1 MNPLR
6 INGQLLQ
13 QCRIWS
19 NLCRHYTDSSAKKT
33 VLYDFHV
40 AKGGKMVPFAGYL
53 MPVQYSDLSIKDSH
67 IHTRQSCSV
76 FDVSHMLQSEIR
88 GKDRIALM
96 ESLVTGDIGL
106 LSANTGSLTLF
117 TNQQGG
123 IIDDLIVN
131 NTGVSLGNRFSNGS
145 EE

>member
-1 MNPLR
+1 
-6 INGQLLQ
+6 
-13 QCRIWS
+13 
-19 NLCRHYTDSSAKKT
+19 
-33 VLYDFHV
+33 
-40 AKGGKMVPFAGYL
+40 MVPFAGYL

-67 IHTRQSCSV
+67 NHTRQSCSV

-88 GKDRIALM
+88 GKDRAALI

-106 LSANTGSLTLF
+106 LPANTGSLTLF

-131 NTGVSLGNRFSNGS
+131 NTGVS
-145 EE
+145 